1 MKALSLKGKGFKGS
15 LKGAEIVVHRRWAK
29 CRNAKVFRGETVSK
43 VAQPA
48 PPQPNSEVEIL
59 DGPNSKLE
67 LLARLGPN
75 PKLELLAR
83 LGPNPKL
90 ELLARLGLNPK
101 LELLARLGLNPKLEL
116 LARLGPNPK
125 LELLARL
132 GPTFLSAVSRLN
144 IRYPKFSLHPLKVA
158 LCRTLLI
165 NARRR
170 RYS

>member
-1 MKALSLKGKGFKGS
+1 MQVKALSLKGKGFKGP
-15 LKGAEIVVHRRWAK
+15 LKGAEIVVHRGWAK

-83 LGPNPKL
+83 LGPNS
-90 ELLARLGLNPK
+90 
-101 LELLARLGLNPKLEL
+101 
-116 LARLGPNPK
+116 K

-132 GPTFLSAVSRLN
+132 GPTFLSAASRLN
-144 IRYPKFSLHPLKVA
+144 IRYPKFRLHPLKVA